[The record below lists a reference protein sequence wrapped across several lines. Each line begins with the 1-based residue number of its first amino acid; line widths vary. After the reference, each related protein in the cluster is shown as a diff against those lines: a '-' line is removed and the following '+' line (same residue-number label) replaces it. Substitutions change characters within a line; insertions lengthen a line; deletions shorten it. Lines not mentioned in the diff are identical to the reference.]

1 MDTGRVVNGRLAA
14 TVAVDKLN
22 TVAKL
27 TEAVDRLPAVA
38 TLDWCDL
45 AAGSLT
51 HLRTGSTAC
60 VLVATVEGPGRI
72 TDLEAAGVAQSSPA
86 ARAVG
91 DSTTDPDGA
100 INELRCQAEF
110 LPTIGWFPGDRGATG
125 TVVGLISEAPGGAAW
140 QHGPLA
146 KLWNPVQFSDLL
158 VGVTRLGNSVPGRS
172 LVVYIATPARSAPF
186 DHEDAAVLQSI
197 LPALGR
203 RALQAIGSDRS
214 RRNHWLSPK
223 EQAVLDRLILGMSV
237 RQIADEL
244 ERSQHTVHDHVKSLH
259 RKLNASSRGELI
271 ARALGFIQNAQRI
284 RRGGAEIA
292 REVEIKPTVITDA
305 PPAAHAI
312 AKPGT
317 AVKLTG

>member
-1 MDTGRVVNGRLAA
+1 MDTGRLVSGRLAA
-14 TVAVDKLN
+14 SVSVEKLI

-51 HLRTGSTAC
+51 HLRPGSTAC

-72 TDLEAAGVAQSSPA
+72 TDLEAAGVAQSAPL
-86 ARAVG
+86 ARAAG
-91 DSTTDPDGA
+91 ESAADPDGA

-110 LPTIGWFPGDRGATG
+110 LPTIGWFPGDRGASG

-158 VGVTRLGNSVPGRS
+158 VGITRLGGTVPGRS
-172 LVVYIATPARSAPF
+172 LVIYIATPSRSPAF

-197 LPALGR
+197 LPGLGR

-284 RRGGAEIA
+284 RRTGTEGV
-292 REVEIKPTVITDA
+292 REVELKPS
-305 PPAAHAI
+305 AI
-312 AKPGT
+312 VETSAVG
-317 AVKLTG
+317 AVKMTG

>member
-1 MDTGRVVNGRLAA
+1 MDTGRSTVGRLAA
-14 TVAVDKLN
+14 TVSVDKLA

-27 TEAVDRLPAVA
+27 TEAIDRLPAVA

-51 HLRTGSTAC
+51 QVRPGATAC

-72 TDLEAAGVAQSSPA
+72 TDLEAAGVAHGLA
-86 ARAVG
+86 GARLSG
-91 DSTTDPDGA
+91 DNSADA
-100 INELRCQAEF
+100 SINELRCQAEF
-110 LPTIGWFPGDRGATG
+110 LPTIGWFPGDRGASG
-125 TVVGLISEAPGGAAW
+125 TVIALISEAPGGAAW

-158 VGVTRLGNSVPGRS
+158 VGVTRLGANMTGRS
-172 LVVYIATPARSAPF
+172 LAVYVAAPAKSAPF
-186 DHEDAAVLQSI
+186 DHEDVAVLQAV

-203 RALQAIGSDRS
+203 RALHAIGAERS

-271 ARALGFIQNAQRI
+271 ARALGFIQHAQRI
-284 RRGGAEIA
+284 RRTGGETA
-292 REVEIKPTVITDA
+292 REVELKPAVIA
-305 PPAAHAI
+305 EP
-312 AKPGT
+312 T
-317 AVKLTG
+317 AVKMTG

>member
-1 MDTGRVVNGRLAA
+1 MDTGRSSVGRLTA
-14 TVAVDKLN
+14 TVSVEKLA
-22 TVAKL
+22 TVTRL
-27 TEAVDRLPAVA
+27 TEAIDRLPAVA

-51 HLRTGSTAC
+51 HVRAGSTAC

-72 TDLEAAGVAQSSPA
+72 TDLEAAGVAHGVATARLSGESSA
-86 ARAVG
+86 EQDA
-91 DSTTDPDGA
+91 S

-110 LPTIGWFPGDRGATG
+110 LPTIGWFPGDRGVSG
-125 TVVGLISEAPGGAAW
+125 TVVAMIGEAPGGAAW

-146 KLWNPVQFSDLL
+146 KLWNPVQYSDLL
-158 VGVTRLGNSVPGRS
+158 VGVTRLGGSVSGRS
-172 LVVYIATPARSAPF
+172 LVVYIASPAKSAPF
-186 DHEDAAVLQSI
+186 DHEDAAVLQTVM
-197 LPALGR
+197 PALGR
-203 RALQAIGSDRS
+203 RALQAIGAERS

-271 ARALGFIQNAQRI
+271 ARALGFIQQAQRI
-284 RRGGAEIA
+284 RRSGTETT
-292 REVEIKPTVITDA
+292 REVELKPAVIADTN
-305 PPAAHAI
+305 PAAVIQPA
-312 AKPGT
+312 
-317 AVKLTG
+317 AVKMTG